1 MGNRACIIVLNP
13 FVNDSRVRKTA
24 ETIRRS
30 GCRVRVVALE
40 APGLPY
46 AEVVDGIEVLRPRL
60 RSRRL
65 PRNALTRII
74 SFLEFAVRAAGSV
87 RGSTIVWCND
97 LGTIVMARI
106 WRAFLLGKRR
116 WVYDSHEMAINDFP
130 GESRGRI
137 VAKYWLEKL
146 SIGAADRVICVS
158 PEIARAYAFLYGIR
172 RPSIVLNCPPQA
184 DVLPSSRLRDRL
196 GLRSDQ
202 RIFLYQGRLTKGRGI
217 AALIDAFALRDG
229 DADVVVFMGYGP
241 MEETLRNRASG
252 CPRIRLHPAVP
263 PGDLL
268 AWTASA
274 DYGLCF
280 TEDTCLTNRWCLP
293 NKLFEYMAAG
303 IPVVA
308 SNTPSVAR
316 LVRSERFGV
325 IAGGSGPAGIND
337 AIDRVLAMDRDHLRR
352 AARDASRRYNWEAQ
366 QSAVLESAGI
376 YAASIGPSAPSRE

>member
-1 MGNRACIIVLNP
+1 MDDHACIIVLNP

-40 APGLPY
+40 APGLPH
-46 AEVVDGIEVLRPRL
+46 AEAVDGIDVLRPRL
-60 RSRRL
+60 RTRRL
-65 PRNALTRII
+65 PRNAVTRIL
-74 SFLEFAVRAAGSV
+74 SFFEFAVLAVGSV
-87 RGSTIVWCND
+87 RGSGIVWCND
-97 LGTIVMARI
+97 LGTIVMARA
-106 WRAFLLGKRR
+106 WRAFLPGKRR

-137 VAKYWLEKL
+137 VAKYWLERL

-184 DVLPSSRLRDRL
+184 EARPSSRLRDRL
-196 GLRSDQ
+196 GLRPDQ

-217 AALIDAFALRDG
+217 EALVDAFTMRNG
-229 DADVVVFMGYGP
+229 DADVLVFMGYGP
-241 MEETLRNRASG
+241 LEATLRDHAAG
-252 CPRIRLHPAVP
+252 CPRIRFHPAVP

-268 AWTASA
+268 PWTASA

-293 NKLFEYMAAG
+293 NKLFEYVMAG

-308 SNTPSVAR
+308 SDTPSVAR
-316 LVRSERFGV
+316 LVRTERFGV
-325 IAGGSGPAGIND
+325 VARGEGPAGIND
-337 AIDRVLAMDRDHLRR
+337 AIDRLLAMDPDDLRR
-352 AARDASRRYNWEAQ
+352 AARAAARRYNWEAQ
-366 QSAVLESAGI
+366 QAAVLESAGI
-376 YAASIGPSAPSRE
+376 HASGTGPSAPSRE